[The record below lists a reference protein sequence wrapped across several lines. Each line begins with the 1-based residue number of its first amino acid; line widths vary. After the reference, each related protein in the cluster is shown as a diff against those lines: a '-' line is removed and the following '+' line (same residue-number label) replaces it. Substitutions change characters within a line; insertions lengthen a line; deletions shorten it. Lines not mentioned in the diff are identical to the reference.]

1 MNSYIPTEI
10 TVHKKE
16 HELVVV
22 WNDGHTSIY
31 PLSLVRHACPC
42 AECQGGH
49 EQMRAEPAQEVFYL
63 PVEDTPA
70 TRLTTLEK
78 VGTYGISIEWE
89 DGHQFGIYDWHYLRA
104 LCPCPICREMMIY
117 GQ

>member
-1 MNSYIPTEI
+1 MNAYVPTEI
-10 TVHKKE
+10 TANKKKKE
-16 HELVVV
+16 LLVV

-31 PLSLVRHACPC
+31 PFSLVRNACPC
-42 AECQGGH
+42 AECRG
-49 EQMRAEPAQEVFYL
+49 EDDQMSVIPSQDVFYM

-70 TRLTTLEK
+70 SRLVNIEK
-78 VGTYGISIEWE
+78 AGTYGISIAWE
-89 DGHQFGIYDWHYLRA
+89 DGHHFGIYEWHYLRA